1 MALIRKIGVIGQGH
15 VGAHVANSLLMQGV
29 ADELYLAD
37 INAQKLESECQDLT
51 DSMSFYP
58 HNCRV
63 VNCGEKYELLAG
75 CDVVVNA
82 AGDVAKAAGDRDGE
96 LFVTAEITRTWPRRL
111 VDAGFGGV
119 IVTISNPCDVVA
131 TEIWHLTGY
140 DPRRIIGSGT
150 ALDSARLKNAIAR
163 RVNLDQRSI
172 CAYML
177 GEHGTSQFAAWSAVN
192 FGGKP
197 LAELAA
203 EQPDRFGF
211 NLAQVEK
218 DARFGGYVTYAG
230 KGCTEYAIANAA
242 VRLVRAVVSDEHLVT
257 ACSTLL
263 AGEYGEFGH
272 YTSLPCVVGAA
283 GVEEVV
289 TLSLTEAEQ
298 AQLHASCEHIKGNIA
313 RLTWWDEERHPSLR

>member
-111 VDAGFGGV
+111 VDAGFENQ
-119 IVTISNPCDVVA
+119 IMLSNDMGKKS
-131 TEIWHLTGY
+131 HHQSYGY
-140 DPRRIIGSGT
+140 GPGWGFIKQKFIPRL
-150 ALDSARLKNAIAR
+150 LD
-163 RVNLDQRSI
+163 
-172 CAYML
+172 
-177 GEHGTSQFAAWSAVN
+177 E
-192 FGGKP
+192 
-197 LAELAA
+197 
-203 EQPDRFGF
+203 GF
-211 NLAQVEK
+211 
-218 DARFGGYVTYAG
+218 
-230 KGCTEYAIANAA
+230 
-242 VRLVRAVVSDEHLVT
+242 S
-257 ACSTLL
+257 
-263 AGEYGEFGH
+263 
-272 YTSLPCVVGAA
+272 
-283 GVEEVV
+283 EEVV
-289 TLSLTEAEQ
+289 HKFMYE
-298 AQLHASCEHIKGNIA
+298 NPA
-313 RLTWWDEERHPSLR
+313 RFYALRK

>member
-1 MALIRKIGVIGQGH
+1 MPIIRKIGVIGQGH

-29 ADELYLAD
+29 ADELYLCD
-37 INAQKLESECQDLT
+37 TNAQKLRSECQDLM

-63 VNCGEKYELLAG
+63 ISCGDEYERLAC

-82 AGDVAKAAGDRDGE
+82 AGDVAASAKDRDGE
-96 LFVTAEITRTWPRRL
+96 LFVTADITRTWPRRL
-111 VDAGFGGV
+111 VGAGFAGV

-163 RVNLDQRSI
+163 RVGLDQRSI

-177 GEHGTSQFAAWSAVN
+177 GEHGNSQFAAWSAVS

-203 EQPDRFGF
+203 EQPGRFGF
-211 NLAQVEK
+211 DLGECEK

-263 AGEYGEFGH
+263 TGEYGQSGH
-272 YTSLPCVVGAA
+272 FTSLPCVVGAA
-283 GVEEVV
+283 GVEEVI
-289 TLSLTEAEQ
+289 TLTLTAAER
-298 AQLHASCEHIKGNIA
+298 AELASSCEHIKGNIG
-313 RLTWWDEERHPSLR
+313 RLPWWDDERCPSLR

>member
-150 ALDSARLKNAIAR
+150 ALDSARL
-163 RVNLDQRSI
+163 
-172 CAYML
+172 
-177 GEHGTSQFAAWSAVN
+177 
-192 FGGKP
+192 
-197 LAELAA
+197 
-203 EQPDRFGF
+203 
-211 NLAQVEK
+211 
-218 DARFGGYVTYAG
+218 
-230 KGCTEYAIANAA
+230 
-242 VRLVRAVVSDEHLVT
+242 VRAVVSDEHLVT

-263 AGEYGEFGH
+263 TGEYGESGH

-298 AQLHASCEHIKGNIA
+298 AELHASCEHIKGNIA

>member
-1 MALIRKIGVIGQGH
+1 
-15 VGAHVANSLLMQGV
+15 
-29 ADELYLAD
+29 
-37 INAQKLESECQDLT
+37 
-51 DSMSFYP
+51 
-58 HNCRV
+58 
-63 VNCGEKYELLAG
+63 
-75 CDVVVNA
+75 
-82 AGDVAKAAGDRDGE
+82 
-96 LFVTAEITRTWPRRL
+96 
-111 VDAGFGGV
+111 
-119 IVTISNPCDVVA
+119 
-131 TEIWHLTGY
+131 
-140 DPRRIIGSGT
+140 
-150 ALDSARLKNAIAR
+150 
-163 RVNLDQRSI
+163 
-172 CAYML
+172 ML

-211 NLAQVEK
+211 DLAQVEK

-263 AGEYGEFGH
+263 TGEYGESGH

-289 TLSLTEAEQ
+289 TLSLTEAGQ
-298 AQLHASCEHIKGNIA
+298 AELHASCEHIKGNIA

>member
-163 RVNLDQRSI
+163 RVNLDQRST
-172 CAYML
+172 
-177 GEHGTSQFAAWSAVN
+177 H
-192 FGGKP
+192 
-197 LAELAA
+197 
-203 EQPDRFGF
+203 
-211 NLAQVEK
+211 
-218 DARFGGYVTYAG
+218 
-230 KGCTEYAIANAA
+230 
-242 VRLVRAVVSDEHLVT
+242 
-257 ACSTLL
+257 
-263 AGEYGEFGH
+263 
-272 YTSLPCVVGAA
+272 GAA
-283 GVEEVV
+283 MACPLV
-289 TLSLTEAEQ
+289 
-298 AQLHASCEHIKGNIA
+298 HSCKKQ
-313 RLTWWDEERHPSLR
+313 PV

>member
-1 MALIRKIGVIGQGH
+1 MGLIRKIGVIGQGH

-29 ADELYLAD
+29 ADELYLCD
-37 INAQKLESECQDLT
+37 INERKLKSECQDFT

-58 HNCRV
+58 HNCKV
-63 VNCGEKYELLAG
+63 VNCGGEYERLAC

-96 LFVTAEITRTWPRRL
+96 LYVTAEITRTWPRRL
-111 VDAGFGGV
+111 VGAGFDGV

-177 GEHGTSQFAAWSAVN
+177 GEHGASQFAAWSAVN

-203 EQPDRFGF
+203 AQPDRFGF
-211 NLAQVEK
+211 GLDECEK
-218 DARFGGYVTYAG
+218 DARFGGYVTYDG

-242 VRLVRAVVSDEHLVT
+242 VRLVRAVVSNEHLIT

-263 AGEYGEFGH
+263 TGEYGESGH
-272 YTSLPCVVGAA
+272 FTSLPCVVGAS

-289 TLSLTEAEQ
+289 ELSLSDAEKDE
-298 AQLHASCEHIKGNIA
+298 LHASCEHIKGNIS
-313 RLTWWDEERHPSLR
+313 RLTWWDDECHPSLR